1 MSSNILFIIALNLL
15 VFWAFG
21 TFSSFDNADYIIPS
35 ILGVIIIL
43 LGAIQGYKK
52 YNKGNY

>member
-1 MSSNILFIIALNLL
+1 MSNNILYIIAINLL

-21 TFSSFDNADYIIPS
+21 AFNSFDNADYIIPS
-35 ILGVIIIL
+35 IIGVIIIL

-52 YNKGNY
+52 YIKGNY